1 MLDQI
6 IKIFLREMEAAYFVA
21 MTTCVVAGM
30 LVFLF
35 RQIIK
40 SIRSPEG
47 TGQDR
52 KKATK
57 IAILRILIGLI
68 FIPFIVAYFPEI
80 SQPLLG
86 IEGGIPIAPVSA
98 LGSGMA
104 IDRMI
109 DQGIIAKVKK
119 K

>member
-1 MLDQI
+1 MVEQMS
-6 IKIFLREMEAAYFVA
+6 KIFLRDMEVAYFVL
-21 MTTCVVAGM
+21 MTVCVVAGM
-30 LVFLF
+30 LIFLF

-47 TGQDR
+47 TGKDR

-57 IAILRILIGLI
+57 IAVLRILIGLI

-86 IEGGIPIAPVSA
+86 VEEGILIAPVSA

-104 IDRMI
+104 IDRII
-109 DQGIIAKVKK
+109 DQGLIKK
-119 K
+119 KK